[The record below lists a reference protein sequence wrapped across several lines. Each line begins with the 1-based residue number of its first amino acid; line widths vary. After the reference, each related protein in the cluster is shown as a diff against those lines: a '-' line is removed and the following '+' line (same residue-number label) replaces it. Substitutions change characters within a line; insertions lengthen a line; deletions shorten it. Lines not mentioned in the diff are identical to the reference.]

1 MNNCRRL
8 CLTVLHKYLKCCSF
22 QRLKPLLWH
31 LAGKIFGNVLI
42 VDSEIVDPLYF
53 MNSVDWLKTGHVVRS
68 SSLKFDWT
76 MSIPSTISPCTVDK
90 VEDWG
95 LTSIKQQKATE
106 LPIMDL
112 PIILQKRLL
121 ICRYKYT
128 AARTN
133 YFNFTELFKV
143 VNNNQLA
150 YIINQWQPLHC
161 GDQNSNYDQNNDKVY
176 ATTSFNSYFQRV
188 LD

>member
-1 MNNCRRL
+1 
-8 CLTVLHKYLKCCSF
+8 
-22 QRLKPLLWH
+22 
-31 LAGKIFGNVLI
+31 
-42 VDSEIVDPLYF
+42 
-53 MNSVDWLKTGHVVRS
+53 
-68 SSLKFDWT
+68 
-76 MSIPSTISPCTVDK
+76 
-90 VEDWG
+90 
-95 LTSIKQQKATE
+95 
-106 LPIMDL
+106 MDL